1 MIPFFLHRFG
11 RGKKLNATLKLINDL
26 EKNASFVSLH
36 VEQVPKLGTIRI
48 LLRSSIVDSTLIMAR
63 VREAILAAN
72 IAAMMLTDALVSVE
86 WIVNLAILW
95 FKERPVKCLKYL
107 SLSQD

>member
-1 MIPFFLHRFG
+1 MHCCG
-11 RGKKLNATLKLINDL
+11 RGKKLNAILKLIYGL

-63 VREAILAAN
+63 VREAILAAD
-72 IAAMMLTDALVSVE
+72 IVAMMLTDALVSVE

-95 FKERPVKCLKYL
+95 FKERPVKCL
-107 SLSQD
+107 

>member
-1 MIPFFLHRFG
+1 MHRFG

>member
-1 MIPFFLHRFG
+1 MRDFFCTVLG
-11 RGKKLNATLKLINDL
+11 NYEIISYI
-26 EKNASFVSLH
+26 EKNVSFVSLH

-72 IAAMMLTDALVSVE
+72 LAAMMLTDALVSVE